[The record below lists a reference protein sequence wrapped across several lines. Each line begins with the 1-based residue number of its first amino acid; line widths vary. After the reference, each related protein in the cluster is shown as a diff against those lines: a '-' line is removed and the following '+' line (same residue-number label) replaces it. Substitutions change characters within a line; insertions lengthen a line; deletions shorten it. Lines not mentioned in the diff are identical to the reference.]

1 MFEWDLEFQKIRQED
16 LLEEEKLQSFLR
28 FSERSQYS
36 FDLRAVADALKLMD
50 ISEIKGKESLIQGRI
65 AKLSMKTRPIFALKQ
80 SHRKEELVS
89 SMIDK
94 KRDADGAFRLGPGFN
109 RICGKNGC
117 NLTESQKQRL
127 AIAQAIL
134 KDPKI
139 MILEDGTAALD
150 QQGREAV
157 EAAWQNAMQGRTTIL
172 IS

>member
-1 MFEWDLEFQKIRQED
+1 
-16 LLEEEKLQSFLR
+16 
-28 FSERSQYS
+28 
-36 FDLRAVADALKLMD
+36 
-50 ISEIKGKESLIQGRI
+50 
-65 AKLSMKTRPIFALKQ
+65 
-80 SHRKEELVS
+80 
-89 SMIDK
+89 MIDK

-150 QQGREAV
+150 
-157 EAAWQNAMQGRTTIL
+157 
-172 IS
+172 